1 MGIFMAKTFTED
13 AANARDTDRHTRAA
27 NYLTSMSKALADDAV
42 KVLARDRVSEST
54 AKKGDRLKKVKKKG
68 DEKRGQIY
76 FLLFNSFQ
84 LERQIGTTDHLRRHR

>member
-1 MGIFMAKTFTED
+1 MAKTFTED

-54 AKKGDRLKKVKKKG
+54 AKKGDRLKKVKKG
-68 DEKRGQIY
+68 DRFI
-76 FLLFNSFQ
+76 FCFSTLFNSSA
-84 LERQIGTTDHLRRHR
+84 R

>member
-1 MGIFMAKTFTED
+1 
-13 AANARDTDRHTRAA
+13 
-27 NYLTSMSKALADDAV
+27 MSKALADDAV

-54 AKKGDRLKKVKKKG
+54 AKKGDRLKKVKKG

>member
-1 MGIFMAKTFTED
+1 MAKTFTED

-54 AKKGDRLKKVKKKG
+54 AKKGDRF
-68 DEKRGQIY
+68 I
-76 FLLFNSFQ
+76 FCFSTLFNSSA
-84 LERQIGTTDHLRRHR
+84 R